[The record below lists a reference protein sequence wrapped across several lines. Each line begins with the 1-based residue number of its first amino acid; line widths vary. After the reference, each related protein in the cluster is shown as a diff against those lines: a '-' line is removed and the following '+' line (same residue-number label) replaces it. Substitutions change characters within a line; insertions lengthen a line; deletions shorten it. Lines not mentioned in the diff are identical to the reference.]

1 MYTRQIKLDLH
12 SRVKLADRPAD
23 FVYQTYFTSFDYR
36 IPADFIEAGNPQV
49 TSYTA
54 WYDQDYIKAMQ
65 FVFSNGQSDL
75 TSPIFGTSDGTGLEM
90 KQVVLDAPVT
100 SIESL
105 IVGLFDPVA
114 SEHKWNMVNFK
125 VNDLADT

>member
-1 MYTRQIKLDLH
+1 M
-12 SRVKLADRPAD
+12 
-23 FVYQTYFTSFDYR
+23 
-36 IPADFIEAGNPQV
+36 

-90 KQVVLDAPVT
+90 KQVALDAPVT

-105 IVGLFDPVA
+105 IVGLFDPAA